1 MSSPLIKSPLE
12 MLYEQAGIPHMQA
25 GGRPPM
31 THHMQPMTINVPYGT
46 GLARFNQRNGI
57 DMTPPNPIDVYR
69 ADPTGKFGGKDRME
83 TMPTRLDKTTI
94 EDYIKAMRAGAP
106 IGVPQLTQDQLAK
119 MLLTE
124 GRSDFGY
131 NQLNENNKKALY
143 KADLLQ
149 EMGHNRLPAEFAAA
163 LYDKQQ
169 LANRINRPLQ
179 EVWNGTGR
187 SGITGRTG
195 AQHNQRFNEFGYAV
209 DHPKNAELMNTINSA
224 YNYQP
229 PVKQELG
236 ANEYA
241 NPMGDY
247 VPTVEQNKPGA
258 WFATGGSVAPKSFYD
273 MSKILIQKHLS
284 GN

>member
-31 THHMQPMTINVPYGT
+31 THYMQPMTINVPSGA
-46 GLARFNQRNGI
+46 GLGGAGQSV
-57 DMTPPNPIDVYR
+57 DMTSSNPLKMYR
-69 ADPTGKFGGKDRME
+69 ADPTGRYGGKDRME
-83 TMPTRLDKTTI
+83 TMPTTVDKTTV
-94 EDYIKAMRAGAP
+94 EEYIKAMRAGQSL
-106 IGVPQLTQDQLAK
+106 GVPQLTQDQLAK
-119 MLLTE
+119 MLLVE
-124 GRSDFGY
+124 GRGDFGF
-131 NQLNENNKKALY
+131 NALNENNKAAMQKAE
-143 KADLLQ
+143 LLQ
-149 EMGHNRLPAEFAAA
+149 EMGHNRLASDFAAA

-169 LANRINRPLQ
+169 LADRINRPFQ

-187 SGITGRTG
+187 SGMTGRTG

-224 YNYQP
+224 YNYQEP
-229 PVKQELG
+229 EKLSLG

-241 NPMGDY
+241 DPMGSY
-247 VPTVEQNKPGA
+247 VPTVEPNKRGKM
-258 WFATGGSVAPKSFYD
+258 FAVGGSTTPFYD
-273 MSKILIQKHLS
+273 MSKLLIQKHLS

>member
-31 THHMQPMTINVPYGT
+31 THYMQPHTLGMGYGA
-46 GLARFNQRNGI
+46 GLAGSGQSV
-57 DMTPPNPIDVYR
+57 DMTSPNPINVYR
-69 ADPTGKFGGKDRME
+69 ADPTGRYGGKDRME

-94 EDYIKAMRAGAP
+94 EEYIKAMRAGQSLG
-106 IGVPQLTQDQLAK
+106 IPQLTQDQLAK
-119 MLLTE
+119 MLLVE
-124 GRSDFGY
+124 GRGDFGF
-131 NQLNENNKKALY
+131 NALNENNKAAMQKA
-143 KADLLQ
+143 ALLN
-149 EMGHNRLPAEFAAA
+149 EMGHNRVASDFAAA

-169 LANRINRPLQ
+169 LANRINKPFQ

-187 SGITGRTG
+187 SGMTGRTG

-224 YNYQP
+224 YNYQEP
-229 PVKQELG
+229 EKLNLG

-241 NPMGDY
+241 DPMGNY
-247 VPTVEQNKPGA
+247 VPTVEQNKPGRRYA
-258 WFATGGSVAPKSFYD
+258 AGGSTTPFYD
-273 MSKILIQKHLS
+273 MSKLLIQKHLS

>member
-1 MSSPLIKSPLE
+1 MRIFKSPLE
-12 MLYEQAGIPHMQA
+12 MLYERAGVPHMQA
-25 GGRPPM
+25 GGQPPM
-31 THHMQPMTINVPYGT
+31 SQAQQAAQLAAKYG
-46 GLARFNQRNGI
+46 GLNMGYKPA
-57 DMTPPNPIDVYR
+57 NPLNVYR
-69 ADPTGKFGGKDRME
+69 ADPTGRYGGKDRME
-83 TMPTRLDKTTI
+83 TMPTVLDRTTI
-94 EDYIKAMRAGAP
+94 EDYIKAMRAGEP
-106 IGVPQLTQDQLAK
+106 LGVPQLTPQQLAQ

-131 NQLNENNKKALY
+131 NQLNENNKKAVY

-149 EMGHNRLPAEFAAA
+149 EMGHNRMPAEFAAA

-169 LANRINRPLQ
+169 LANRINRPLP
-179 EVWNGTGR
+179 EVWNGLGR
-187 SGITGRTG
+187 SSLTGRTG
-195 AQHNQRFNEFGYAV
+195 AQHNARFNQFGYAV
-209 DHPKNAELMNTINSA
+209 DSPKNAELMNTINEA
-224 YNYQP
+224 YNYRP

-258 WFATGGSVAPKSFYD
+258 WFSTGGSVAPKSFYD

-284 GN
+284 GK